1 MLCYYRSP
9 EVGRGRIR
17 VTLERIMEA
26 PPSPSM
32 VKTELQISA
41 MLVFHS
47 VEHAC
52 VMSQSNKVLSSLLC
66 GNVHAQD

>member
-1 MLCYYRSP
+1 
-9 EVGRGRIR
+9 
-17 VTLERIMEA
+17 MEA
-26 PPSPSM
+26 PPLPPP

-52 VMSQSNKVLSSLLC
+52 VMSQSNQVMSSLLC
-66 GNVHAQD
+66 GNVHVQD